1 LTPNREGS
9 TGAHEHHKSTAPS
22 HVGCFVLTVSDTRTS
37 ETDKSGRLVR
47 ELLGKAG
54 HHVVGSQIIPDDL
67 ERIQAAVQLA
77 VESRD
82 TEVVLITGG
91 TGIARRDRTV
101 EAVRPMFHQELNGY
115 GELFRML
122 SFNEIGPSA
131 MLSRAVAGVAGGK
144 AVFVMPGSSGGVTLA
159 MTRLILPELG
169 HIAGE
174 LRKRGSG

>member
-1 LTPNREGS
+1 MTPTREDS
-9 TGAHEHHKSTAPS
+9 TGVHEHHKATAPPQ
-22 HVGCFVLTVSDTRTS
+22 VGCFVLTVSDTRTP
-37 ETDKSGRLVR
+37 ETDESGKLVR

-54 HHVVGSQIIPDDL
+54 HPVVGSEIVPDDPG
-67 ERIQAAVQLA
+67 RIQAAVQLA

-82 TEVVLITGG
+82 TEVILITGG

-101 EAVRPMFHQELNGY
+101 ETVRPMLNRELDGY

-122 SFNEIGPSA
+122 SFREIGPSA
-131 MLSRAVAGVAGGK
+131 MLSRAVAGLVGEK

-169 HIAGE
+169 HIVRE
-174 LRKRGSG
+174 LRKFGSG